1 MRNFSDEQGRTRVF
15 VEAYRWYS
23 ADGNPRRTPLIGKRA
38 IYGWKLTK
46 SMASELVRLS
56 DYTIEA
62 PGNEDGLRNFNLVF
76 SKGDAFSIVTDSSDD
91 AHHLLRG
98 VAALDAPKSGRFLYK
113 GEEIDFSD
121 YRNLLHYKRNVG
133 YVASDAIFLA
143 NRSIHDN
150 LMLMRHYFEDST
162 RIEMCTEAVE
172 LCRVFDLEKRLNL
185 KPHQLD
191 PEEHRLFVIVRE
203 LSKNPEILLLE
214 KPGQTFTDEFA
225 NRRIAIDKGT
235 VTSFVDSGKEL

>member
-1 MRNFSDEQGRTRVF
+1 M
-15 VEAYRWYS
+15 
-23 ADGNPRRTPLIGKRA
+23 
-38 IYGWKLTK
+38 
-46 SMASELVRLS
+46 
-56 DYTIEA
+56 
-62 PGNEDGLRNFNLVF
+62 
-76 SKGDAFSIVTDSSDD
+76 
-91 AHHLLRG
+91 
-98 VAALDAPKSGRFLYK
+98 
-113 GEEIDFSD
+113 
-121 YRNLLHYKRNVG
+121 G

-172 LCRVFDLEKRLNL
+172 LCRVFDLEKRLDL

-214 KPGQTFTDEFA
+214 KPGDFLATKSFEALKGILRNLIKMDLALMFFSTDQTFTDEFA

>member
-1 MRNFSDEQGRTRVF
+1 
-15 VEAYRWYS
+15 
-23 ADGNPRRTPLIGKRA
+23 
-38 IYGWKLTK
+38 
-46 SMASELVRLS
+46 MASELVRLS
-56 DYTIEA
+56 DYTLEA
-62 PGNEDGLRNFNLVF
+62 LVNGNDLKNFNLVL

-98 VAALDAPKSGRFLYK
+98 VAGLDAPKSGRFLYK

-162 RIEMCTEAVE
+162 CIEMCTEAVE
-172 LCRVFDLEKRLNL
+172 LCRVFDLEKRLDL

-203 LSKNPEILLLE
+203 LSKNPEILLIE
-214 KPGQTFTDEFA
+214 KPGDFLARKSFEALKGILRNLIKMDLALMFFSTDQTFTDEFA

-235 VTSFVDSGKEL
+235 VTSFVDSGKGL